1 MQKQTA
7 EEPGPQHL
15 ISHAEDP
22 KAQRKREGMVGH
34 LGHSIQTLRV
44 ATMGT
49 PHRCMGDL
57 GTCIWLCRNRGSI
70 KNSTAMVLTHSPEAQ
85 KWEGRKREEGLR
97 SCRAARITA

>member
-34 LGHSIQTLRV
+34 LGHTYSDSSC
-44 ATMGT
+44 
-49 PHRCMGDL
+49 HKHGDPSQVY
-57 GTCIWLCRNRGSI
+57 G
-70 KNSTAMVLTHSPEAQ
+70 
-85 KWEGRKREEGLR
+85 GLR
-97 SCRAARITA
+97 SLHMAL